1 MSINISYPTAKLI
14 QITNKF
20 QQNMKNCLF
29 MEYAKVRMKEPDESD
44 YGNAG
49 NKEKEEFYA

>member
-1 MSINISYPTAKLI
+1 
-14 QITNKF
+14 
-20 QQNMKNCLF
+20 MKNCLF
-29 MEYAKVRMKEPDESD
+29 MEYAKVRMKEPDKSD